1 MNRIIFCLLVLC
13 MKATGFSQVNDSTGR
28 VDSIIIPESQT
39 LDLQFLIVEA
49 MVNNPE
55 IQAATHQ
62 MDVMEA
68 RVPQAR
74 SLDDPQLRYMR
85 EEWTDGTYSNLEL
98 MQTVRFPSK
107 LSTQGKLAEIRA
119 ERSEERR
126 VGKGGTV
133 RVTAV

>member
-1 MNRIIFCLLVLC
+1 
-13 MKATGFSQVNDSTGR
+13 MKATGFSQVNDSTSR

-68 RVPQAR
+68 LVPQAR

-85 EEWTDGTYSNLEL
+85 EEWTDGTYS
-98 MQTVRFPSK
+98 
-107 LSTQGKLAEIRA
+107 
-119 ERSEERR
+119 
-126 VGKGGTV
+126 
-133 RVTAV
+133 